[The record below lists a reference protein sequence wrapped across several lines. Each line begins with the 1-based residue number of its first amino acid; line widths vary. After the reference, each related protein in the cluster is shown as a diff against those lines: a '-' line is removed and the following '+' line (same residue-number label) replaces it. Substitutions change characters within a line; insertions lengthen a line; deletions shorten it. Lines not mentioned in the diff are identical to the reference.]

1 MANPNVF
8 QQFLQQPPSAL
19 DYADRFAARDA
30 AQQQNALNQLVMG
43 EKVRGIEDQNRLRQ
57 LYMQNPS
64 ITSDQLRQAGFR
76 DEANKADAAALER
89 RKTESEIGYKTAQT
103 SKEQVEAQAKAADM
117 AYAKIARHA
126 QNIELVKT
134 PQDIIAYIDQGIRDG
149 VPHFTQEMRQAA
161 IEKAGQYKSVDD
173 WKRDAKAAA
182 IPVETSF
189 KQAAEDARAKLQAD
203 TQMALQGNVLQDTP
217 DGPVVVN
224 KTSSTARP
232 VMYAQTGTNQN
243 GYGPTTT
250 DAGAGYGS
258 RADGTQKGRGFLG
271 ELKRP
276 DGGVSTEI
284 SVGVNIGGKETEIPT
299 LVPTLT
305 RSEIDYLLSGGRP
318 TDAIVDKAV
327 KHAKERMAMGK
338 SPFASESEAP
348 RGAQPP
354 ADVIAQLTK
363 SLYQQESGSGTADT
377 SKPNNAGAVG
387 PMQIRQGTFD
397 GLKRQGL
404 IPANYDI
411 NNKQHNIAAGDA
423 LIRQLWSSYGD
434 PAKVAAAYYGGPGAI
449 NPDGT
454 INRDRRDP
462 RNPNAPTVGQYVDQV
477 MGRMS
482 SPTVADASGGRVR
495 SKEAW
500 SAPTTLTRQDG
511 TSVVVQYSPR
521 TGEIRE
527 VPGFSGKPSEMSTP
541 FEVTGPDGKPMLV
554 QQDKQGNIKPVQ
566 GYKPKGDAP
575 KISAEVQRQIGGVM
589 NLDKTLDALEQELKG
604 FDPRGM
610 DQINVT
616 KRARITAIANQAWL
630 SAKEAAALG
639 ALAGPDMKLM
649 EGILSNPASLQ
660 GALVG
665 GKGLAA
671 QIAEGRANNKR
682 IVKTLSEQ
690 YGDKAIERMPSNLR
704 DQSAAAPNPSGNDK
718 LFADA
723 DAILRRD
730 R

>member
-8 QQFLQQPPSAL
+8 QQFLQQPPSAF
-19 DYADRFAARDA
+19 DYADKFAASDA
-30 AQQQNALNQLVMG
+30 ARQQNALNQLVMG
-43 EKVRGIEDQNRLRQ
+43 EKVRAIEDQNRLRQ
-57 LYMQNPS
+57 LYSQNPNLS
-64 ITSDQLRQAGFR
+64 SDQLRQAGFR
-76 DEANKADAAALER
+76 DEALKLDAAALER

-103 SKEQVEAQAKAADM
+103 DKERIDAESKKADAD
-117 AYAKIARHA
+117 YAKLTRQQQRIASVR
-126 QNIELVKT
+126 T
-134 PQDIIAYIDQGIRDG
+134 PADIVNYIDSAIADG
-149 VPHFTQEMRQAA
+149 VPGFKSENRQKLLDRANSFGSVAEWQKAESDAAVPYIERFKADAEMR
-161 IEKAGQYKSVDD
+161 
-173 WKRDAKAAA
+173 
-182 IPVETSF
+182 
-189 KQAAEDARAKLQAD
+189 RAQLQAD
-203 TQMALQGNVLQDTP
+203 TQLTLQGNVLQDTP

-224 KTSSTARP
+224 KPSSTARP
-232 VMYAQTGTNQN
+232 VTYAQTGANRN
-243 GYGPTTT
+243 GTTAT
-250 DAGAGYGS
+250 DAGAGYGT

-338 SPFASESEAP
+338 SPFASESDAP
-348 RGAQPP
+348 RGAQSGGI
-354 ADVIAQLTK
+354 DQLK
-363 SLYQQESGSGTADT
+363 QSIFQQESSSGAADT
-377 SKPNNAGAVG
+377 SKPNYAGAVG
-387 PMQIRQGTFD
+387 PMQMLPSTFD
-397 GLKRQGL
+397 GLKRSGA
-404 IPANYDI
+404 IPANFDI
-411 NNKQHNIAAGDA
+411 NNPEHNKAAGNA
-423 LIRQLWSSYGD
+423 LIDQLSARYGGD

-454 INRDRRDP
+454 INRNRRDP

-482 SPTVADASGGRVR
+482 SPAVADASGGRVR

-604 FDPRGM
+604 FNPRGT
-610 DQINVT
+610 DQLNIT
-616 KRARITAIANQAWL
+616 KRARITALANQAWL

-660 GALVG
+660 GALIG
-665 GKGLAA
+665 GKGLSA

-704 DQSAAAPNPSGNDK
+704 DQSAAAPNPSGNNK

-723 DAILRRD
+723 DAILRGD